1 MTAVQLHPEAEAEL
15 LAAARYYE
23 EQAQN
28 LGLDS
33 ITAVEASCAQL
44 AQFPEVGR
52 PFGNRL
58 RRFLVP
64 HFPYG
69 ILYRKQG
76 ECLTIVAVANLHR
89 RPDYWRSRE

>member
-1 MTAVQLHPEAEAEL
+1 LTAVQFHPEAETEL

-28 LGLDS
+28 LGLDF

-44 AQFPEVGR
+44 VKFPEIGR
-52 PFGNRL
+52 AFGDRL

-64 HFPYG
+64 HFPYA

-76 ECLTIVAVANLHR
+76 ERLTVVAVANLHR
-89 RPDYWRSRE
+89 RPGYWRSRE

>member
-1 MTAVQLHPEAEAEL
+1 LTAVQFHPEAEAEL

-28 LGLDS
+28 LGLDF
-33 ITAVEASCAQL
+33 ITVVEASCAQL
-44 AQFPEVGR
+44 VKFPEIGR

-76 ECLTIVAVANLHR
+76 ERLTVVAVANLDR
-89 RPDYWRSRE
+89 RPGYWRSRE